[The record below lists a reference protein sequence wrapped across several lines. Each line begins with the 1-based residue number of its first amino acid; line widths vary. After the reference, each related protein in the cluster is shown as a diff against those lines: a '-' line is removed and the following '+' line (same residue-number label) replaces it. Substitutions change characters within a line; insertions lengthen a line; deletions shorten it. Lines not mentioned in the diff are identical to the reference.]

1 MTEDAVRVVLRLR
14 TLGPSGLNPPQ
25 TEVVDRL
32 RTLVDEGPIVE
43 LDADVWGG
51 SMGVTQTEDRDPD
64 DTRET
69 VAEYEQ
75 WAAERGCTLRPAFE
89 WRSTESTGGG
99 EGRHGRVVTPLITL
113 AVHTSEGLQAVYP
126 HVDDGDV
133 RTIHDGIEALESM
146 ARDAE
151 NTEGEIHERPA
162 APLQMG

>member
-32 RTLVDEGPIVE
+32 RTLVDEGPIVD

-75 WAAERGCTLRPAFE
+75 WATERGCTLRPAFE
-89 WRSTESTGGG
+89 WRSVGSTDD
-99 EGRHGRVVTPLITL
+99 EDRYGRVVTPLITL
-113 AVHTSEGLQAVYP
+113 AVHTSEGLLAVYP

-133 RTIHDGIEALESM
+133 RTIHDGIVALESM

-151 NTEGEIHERPA
+151 DPEDETRERPA
-162 APLQMG
+162 APLRMG